1 RVGSL
6 AEIPE
11 GELRAYDVPSGRV
24 VVTHD
29 ERRLFAVSE
38 TCTGNGRA
46 LADGTFDDRSDRLL
60 CAACESVFDA
70 ETGEP
75 LEGPA
80 RDPLA
85 VLTAR
90 EADGWVEIPADPV
103 GYIARPPPTSPRYA
117 RLLYTRAG

>member
-1 RVGSL
+1 MTEFVRVGAL

-11 GELRAYDVPSGRV
+11 GELRAYDVPAGRV

-38 TCTGNGRA
+38 TCTGNGCA
-46 LADGTFDDRSDRLL
+46 LADGTFDDRLDRLL

-80 RDPLA
+80 RDPLP
-85 VLTAR
+85 VFTAR
-90 EADGWVEIPADPV
+90 EVDGWVEISAEPV
-103 GYIARPPPTSPRYA
+103 G
-117 RLLYTRAG
+117 

>member
-1 RVGSL
+1 MTEFVRVGAL

-11 GELRAYDVPSGRV
+11 GELRAYDVPAGRV

-38 TCTGNGRA
+38 TCTGQGCA
-46 LADGTFDDRSDRLL
+46 LADGSFDDRSDRLL

-80 RDPLA
+80 LRGGELCGDLHGP
-85 VLTAR
+85 
-90 EADGWVEIPADPV
+90 IV
-103 GYIARPPPTSPRYA
+103 GAPTD
-117 RLLYTRAG
+117 TRGR

>member
-1 RVGSL
+1 MTEFVRVGAL

-38 TCTGNGRA
+38 TCTGNGCA

-85 VLTAR
+85 VFTAR
-90 EADGWVEIPADPV
+90 EVDGWVEISAEPV
-103 GYIARPPPTSPRYA
+103 G
-117 RLLYTRAG
+117 

>member
-1 RVGSL
+1 MTEFVRVGSL

-11 GELRAYDVPSGRV
+11 GELRAYDIPSGRV

-38 TCTGNGRA
+38 TCTGNGCA

-60 CAACESVFDA
+60 CA
-70 ETGEP
+70 GEP

-85 VLTAR
+85 VFTAR
-90 EADGWVEIPADPV
+90 EVDGWVEISAEPV
-103 GYIARPPPTSPRYA
+103 D
-117 RLLYTRAG
+117 